1 MKLARDGGTFA
12 LSVSVGSTCWLWFRA
27 PGPPP
32 PRGGGCDHRKG
43 KQGAGEVGVQFVC
56 ALRMRTAGL
65 HLLSWVIRPAV
76 IILLT
81 QSHAPRGS

>member
-1 MKLARDGGTFA
+1 MAFA

-27 PGPPP
+27 PAPPQ
-32 PRGGGCDHRKG
+32 PRGFFCSHRKA
-43 KQGAGEVGVQFVC
+43 KQEAYEVGAQFAC